1 MYLVSIYFDE
11 KTNERLKSYIEQVA
25 KKTGN
30 TFMIDGKVP
39 PHITV
44 GAFETKNE
52 IQAKAVLEETLANRK
67 QGKVQLVSVGTF
79 QTSSIFISAVYNEYL
94 HEMCKSVCHALES
107 VDNTVIR
114 RNYQPFHWL
123 PHVTIGKTLSREQQ
137 LAAFEELQHSFGP
150 LEASVVKIGLSKTNP
165 YMDICTWKMTNV
177 KLL

>member
-30 TFMIDGKVP
+30 RFMIEGNVP

-44 GAFETKNE
+44 GAFES
-52 IQAKAVLEETLANRK
+52 KASEEELVETLQTK
-67 QGKVQLVSVGTF
+67 LSGMKTGKVQLVSVGTF

-94 HEMCKSVCHALES
+94 HEMCKSVCHALEN

-114 RNYQPFHWL
+114 KNYQPFHWL
-123 PHVTIGKTLSREQQ
+123 PHVTIGKTLSKEQQ

-165 YMDICTWKMTNV
+165 YMDIFTWKM
-177 KLL
+177 L

>member
-30 TFMIDGKVP
+30 RFMIEGNVP

-44 GAFETKNE
+44 GAFESKASEEELVEALQTKLSGM
-52 IQAKAVLEETLANRK
+52 KT
-67 QGKVQLVSVGTF
+67 GKVQLVSVGTF

-94 HEMCKSVCHALES
+94 HEMCKSVCHALEN

-165 YMDICTWKMTNV
+165 YMDICTWEMS
-177 KLL
+177 

>member
-30 TFMIDGKVP
+30 RFMIEGYVP

-44 GAFETKNE
+44 GAFESKASEEELVEALQTKLSGM
-52 IQAKAVLEETLANRK
+52 KT
-67 QGKVQLVSVGTF
+67 GKVQLVSVGTF

-94 HEMCKSVCHALES
+94 HEMCKSVCHALEN

-114 RNYQPFHWL
+114 ENYQPFHWL
-123 PHVTIGKTLSREQQ
+123 PFSVHLRSVLRD
-137 LAAFEELQHSFGP
+137 LA
-150 LEASVVKIGLSKTNP
+150 
-165 YMDICTWKMTNV
+165 
-177 KLL
+177 

>member
-30 TFMIDGKVP
+30 RFMIEGNVP

-44 GAFETKNE
+44 GAFESKASEEELVEALQTKLSGM
-52 IQAKAVLEETLANRK
+52 KT
-67 QGKVQLVSVGTF
+67 GKVQLVSVGTF

-94 HEMCKSVCHALES
+94 HEMCKSVCHALEN

-114 RNYQPFHWL
+114 KNYQPFHWL

-165 YMDICTWKMTNV
+165 YMEICTWKMS
-177 KLL
+177 

>member
-1 MYLVSIYFDE
+1 MYLVSIYFDD
-11 KTNERLKSYIEQVA
+11 KTNETIRKYIERVA
-25 KKTGN
+25 EKTGN

-94 HEMCKSVCHALES
+94 HEMCKSVCHALEN
-107 VDNTVIR
+107 VDNTMIR
-114 RNYQPFHWL
+114 KNYQPFHWL
-123 PHVTIGKTLSREQQ
+123 PHCTIAKQLSKEQMQ
-137 LAAFEELQHSFGP
+137 QAFEVMQKQFAP
-150 LEASVVKIGLSKTNP
+150 LNGKVVRIGVAKTNP
-165 YMDICTWKMTNV
+165 HRDIKVWEFGTKI
-177 KLL
+177 

>member
-30 TFMIDGKVP
+30 RFMIEGYVP

-44 GAFETKNE
+44 GAFESKASEEELVEALQTKLSGM
-52 IQAKAVLEETLANRK
+52 KT
-67 QGKVQLVSVGTF
+67 GKVQLVSVGTF

-94 HEMCKSVCHALES
+94 HEMCKSVCHALEN

-114 RNYQPFHWL
+114 ENYQPFHWL
-123 PHVTIGKTLSREQQ
+123 PHVTIGKTLSKEQQ

-150 LEASVVKIGLSKTNP
+150 LETSVVKIGLSKTNP
-165 YMDICTWKMTNV
+165 YMDICTWEMIK
-177 KLL
+177 